1 MLAPAPDSPAA
12 VRKLRSQ
19 KTTMYEHVFQYF
31 GLRENPFHVSPDP
44 RFFFSTK
51 AHSSALTELTMG
63 IDSRQ
68 GFLVLTGEAG
78 TGKTILLHRL
88 LTWLQ
93 ARGQSSCY
101 IFQSQLSPLELF
113 EAVLNDFGVP
123 CESRRVTDLLSALNE
138 WLVRRHALGD
148 SPVVIIDEAQAISVR
163 TLDRLR
169 MLLNL
174 ETPGSKLLQVI
185 LAGQPELEEKLRR
198 PELRQLHQRVMFRCS
213 LASLSFEETAEY
225 IKSRLVRSGV
235 RDTSMF
241 PEESMAAVHIYGQGV
256 PRVINLLCE
265 HALLAAYTENEAEI
279 TPEIISRVATVFDL
293 GSNASTLVELPRY
306 GELSPEP
313 TQERPKHHSLKSAAL
328 AEYIEQT
335 TFAPRRIEETEMKLE
350 PRPEP
355 VLPLQVPIA
364 LSVVAGATPA
374 GSGSPKITANV
385 PQPHVPFEVLPELP
399 RQERKVTAVGPTPSS
414 VPPPTA
420 SKPAAMNGS
429 DAGLGSLFVNYGKG
443 VRDSFVRDWTQFLRS
458 YTQTKKVSSPDS

>member
-1 MLAPAPDSPAA
+1 
-12 VRKLRSQ
+12 
-19 KTTMYEHVFQYF
+19 MYEHVFQYF

-44 RFFFSTK
+44 RFFFSTT
-51 AHSSALTELTMG
+51 AHSSVLTELMMG
-63 IDSRQ
+63 IDSHQ

-93 ARGQSSCY
+93 ARRQSSCY
-101 IFQSQLSPLELF
+101 NSQSQLSPLELF

-148 SPVVIIDEAQAISVR
+148 SPVVIIDEAQGISLR

-174 ETPGSKLLQVI
+174 ETPGSKLLQVV

-198 PELRQLHQRVMFRCS
+198 PELRQLHQRVMFRCR
-213 LASLSFEETAEY
+213 LVSLSFEETAEY

-241 PEESMAAVHIYGQGV
+241 PDESMAAVHIYAQGV

-265 HALLAAYTENEAEI
+265 HALLAAYTENETEI
-279 TPEIISRVATVFDL
+279 TPEIISRAATVFDL
-293 GSNASTLVELPRY
+293 GSNAVVASTPEELPRY
-306 GELSPEP
+306 GGLAPEL

-328 AEYIEQT
+328 AEYIKQT
-335 TFAPRRIEETEMKLE
+335 TFAARGIEETAMKLE
-350 PRPEP
+350 PPTQP
-355 VLPLQVPIA
+355 ILPLQVPIA
-364 LSVVAGATPA
+364 LSAVAGAMAA
-374 GSGSPKITANV
+374 GSGSPPTMV
-385 PQPHVPFEVLPELP
+385 SMPQPHVPLEVLPEP
-399 RQERKVTAVGPTPSS
+399 PNQEPKATVVRPQPSS
-414 VPPPTA
+414 VPPPMA
-420 SKPAAMNGS
+420 SKPDASNGG
-429 DAGLGSLFVNYGKG
+429 DAGLGSRFVSYGKG
-443 VRDSFVRDWTQFLRS
+443 VRDSFVRDWKQFLRTYS
-458 YTQTKKVSSPDS
+458 QAKKTSNSD

>member
-1 MLAPAPDSPAA
+1 
-12 VRKLRSQ
+12 
-19 KTTMYEHVFQYF
+19 MYEHVFQYF

-63 IDSRQ
+63 IDSHQ

-93 ARGQSSCY
+93 ARGHSSCY

-113 EAVLNDFGVP
+113 EAILNDFGVS

-148 SPVVIIDEAQAISVR
+148 SPVVIIDEAQAISLR

-174 ETPGSKLLQVI
+174 ETPGSKLLQVV

-198 PELRQLHQRVMFRCS
+198 PELRQLYQRVMFRCS

-235 RDTSMF
+235 RDTNIF
-241 PEESMAAVHIYGQGV
+241 RDESMAAVHIYAQGV

-265 HALLAAYTENEAEI
+265 HALLAAYTENEAVI
-279 TPEIISRVATVFDL
+279 TPEIIRRVATVFDL
-293 GSNASTLVELPRY
+293 GSNAVVASTAEELPRY
-306 GELSPEP
+306 GGLAPEP
-313 TQERPKHHSLKSAAL
+313 TRERPKQHSLKSAAL

-335 TFAPRRIEETEMKLE
+335 TFAPTRIEETEMKLG

-355 VLPLQVPIA
+355 ILPLQVPIA
-364 LSVVAGATPA
+364 LSAVAGAIPA
-374 GSGSPKITANV
+374 GSASPPTILSVAK
-385 PQPHVPFEVLPELP
+385 PHRPFEAPPE
-399 RQERKVTAVGPTPSS
+399 PSQQQPKALAAWPKPFS
-414 VPPPTA
+414 IPPPAA
-420 SKPAAMNGS
+420 STPAAANGS
-429 DAGLGSLFVNYGKG
+429 DVGLGSRFVNYGKG
-443 VRDSFVRDWTQFLRS
+443 VRDSFVRDWKQFLRTYS
-458 YTQTKKVSSPDS
+458 QAKKLSSPE